1 MEDQN
6 TNSNFK
12 TWAIVEVF
20 GHEKYAGYVEELQI
34 GGTSMLKIEV
44 PNTGTGCEY
53 PLPGFTKIFNPSSVF
68 SITPVSE
75 DYAKE
80 MANRLRKH
88 PITAYEHKNIIE
100 TMAEKKFGEMTM
112 EKVQEFIFN
121 AQHKLPNPQ
130 AAEDNELPM

>member
-12 TWAIVEVF
+12 SWAIVEVF
-20 GHEKYAGYVEELQI
+20 GHEKYAGYVENLQI
-34 GGTSMLKIEV
+34 GGTSMLRIEV
-44 PNTGTGCEY
+44 PETGGEY

-80 MANRLRKH
+80 MANRLKKH
-88 PITAYEHKNIIE
+88 PITAYEHQNIIE
-100 TMAEKKFGEMTM
+100 TMAEKKFSQMTV
-112 EKVQEFIFN
+112 EKMREFIFD
-121 AQHKLPNPQ
+121 AQNNLPLPET
-130 AAEDNELPM
+130 AEDELPM